1 MKVGLFW
8 CNRAPYIDPPGIGA
22 LVTSAEAAGFESLW
36 TSEHVVLPETYDT
49 TYPYSENG
57 RLPVDATYPYPD
69 PIVWTTYAVA
79 VSTRINFCSGAIV
92 LPQRNPV
99 VLAKELATLDVL
111 SRGRVSLGAGV
122 GWFRE
127 EFEAVGVPF
136 AARGKRTDEYIDA
149 MRSLWSCD
157 ETFDGE
163 FTSFANARCYPKP
176 TSELG
181 VPIVVCGHSEAAA
194 RRAGTRGNGFFPL
207 SDKWLELV
215 ELCRTTAKACGRDPD
230 EIEITL
236 GHEGVPDLDALRAY
250 DEAGVSRI
258 VMHPPV
264 FDVAAIAGALDELST
279 SLIKPAASLRR
290 RSKSA

>member
-1 MKVGLFW
+1 MNVGLFW
-8 CNRAPYIDPPGIGA
+8 CNRAPYIDPTGIRT

-57 RLPVDATYPYPD
+57 RLPVDATFPYPD

-79 VSTRINFCSGAIV
+79 VSTSIKFCSGAIV

-136 AARGKRTDEYIDA
+136 AGRGKRTDEYIDA
-149 MRSLWSCD
+149 MRSLWSSD

-163 FTSFANARCYPKP
+163 FASFANARCYPKP
-176 TSELG
+176 TSEDG

-207 SDKWLELV
+207 SDTWLELV
-215 ELCRTTAKACGRDPD
+215 ALCRRTAEERGRAPD

-236 GHEGVPDLDALRAY
+236 GHEGIPSVEALHAY
-250 DEAGVSRI
+250 NEAGVARVVI
-258 VMHPPV
+258 HPPV
-264 FDVAAIAGALDELST
+264 FDVSAIAGALDELST
-279 SLIKPAASLRR
+279 SLIKPAAALTRCSD
-290 RSKSA
+290 SA